1 MTTHEG
7 IGSAPT
13 PAARTA
19 SLRAILRY
27 RLRVV
32 WAAAQRKPAVGG
44 VRIIAFTTGMAF
56 IIAGIFGIAGMYL
69 QPVPLPNTKALTV
82 VAVVTIISGLVTVA
96 TGHRIPHAAY
106 HPLLASATVI
116 ITLAVC
122 MVGADDHVSA
132 LDDSI
137 MFMLVVLGASF
148 YFPWGAAAAHI
159 IFVEICSAFA
169 YNYCGLIEAQVLYLQ
184 GSLIIVAC
192 AVVWL
197 TRAAEA
203 AERDPLTGL
212 YSRLGFELRLTQA
225 IAEAQRTDNPLAV
238 VVIDLDDFKSVNDL
252 AGHSEGDRL
261 LTELAAIWRPM
272 VSRSKSL
279 CRHGGD
285 EFALILPGYTANR
298 AAGLADSLRA
308 AVLHET
314 SFSAGVAEWRP
325 DDSQSKLLG
334 RADVALYNAKSGGG
348 GQTSQFGVVDDASA
362 AAELYRAL
370 EAGQFEVYFQPIVDL
385 SGGNVTGDE
394 ALIRWNHP
402 ERGMVAPGEFIQL
415 AETSGAIH
423 ALGRWMLQEACA
435 RTAAYIRE
443 TGGTRS
449 ISVNASGH
457 ELTNPEYGDYVAR
470 ALADAD
476 LDPSALIIEVTESTF
491 DADHLRVLAVL
502 RDLRDLGVRIA
513 IDDFGTGYSS
523 LNRLENLPA
532 NVLKVDQSFVA
543 AIPEQGGDMPV
554 LRAIVAMAVAL
565 DLKIV
570 AEGVETVRQAR
581 VLAELGCSHA
591 QGYFFGRPAPT
602 HENVPINPVPSLAAQ
617 TVDSDAWLISPIV
630 A

>member
-1 MTTHEG
+1 MHEVS
-7 IGSAPT
+7 GSAPV
-13 PAARTA
+13 AATHA
-19 SLRAILRY
+19 VTLRAVLRY
-27 RLRVV
+27 RLRVI

-44 VRIIAFTTGMAF
+44 VRIIASTTGLAF
-56 IIAGIFGIAGMYL
+56 IIAGVFGICGLYL
-69 QPVPLPNTKALTV
+69 QPVPLPNTTLLTA
-82 VAVVTIISGLVTVA
+82 VAVVTIISGIVTIAV
-96 TGHRIPHAAY
+96 GHRIPHIAF
-106 HPLLASATVI
+106 HPLLVSATVI
-116 ITLAVC
+116 ITVAVC
-122 MVGADDHVSA
+122 MVGPDDQVSA
-132 LDDSI
+132 LDDAI

-148 YFPWGAAAAHI
+148 YFPWGAALAHI
-159 IFVEICSAFA
+159 ALVEACSAFA
-169 YNYCGLIEAQVLYLQ
+169 FHYSGLIEAQVLYLQ
-184 GSLIIVAC
+184 GCLVILAF

-197 TRAAEA
+197 TRAAAA

-225 IAEAQRTDNPLAV
+225 IADAQRNESPLAV
-238 VVIDLDDFKSVNDL
+238 VVMDLDDFKSVNDL

-261 LTELAAIWRPM
+261 LSALAAIWKPM
-272 VSRSKSL
+272 VSRSKVL
-279 CRHGGD
+279 CRQGGD

-308 AVLHET
+308 AVLHEA
-314 SFSAGVAEWRP
+314 SFSAGVAELRP

-362 AAELYRAL
+362 AAQLYRAL
-370 EAGQFEVYFQPIVDL
+370 QDGQFEVYFQPIVDL
-385 SGGNVTGDE
+385 KRGAVTGDE

-423 ALGRWMLQEACA
+423 VLGRWMLREACA
-435 RTAAYIRE
+435 RTAAHIRE
-443 TGGTRS
+443 TGVPRS

-457 ELTNPEYGDYVAR
+457 ELTNPEYGDYVAQ
-470 ALADAD
+470 ALAEAD

-502 RDLRDLGVRIA
+502 RDLRELGVRIA

-543 AIPEQGGDMPV
+543 AIPEQGGEMPV
-554 LRAIVAMAVAL
+554 LRAIVAMAMAL

-570 AEGVETVRQAR
+570 AEGVETARQAR
-581 VLAELGCSHA
+581 VLTELGCSHA
-591 QGYFFGRPAPT
+591 QGYFFGRPAPQ
-602 HENVPINPVPSLAAQ
+602 HQDAPLNPVPSTSMKQ
-617 TVDSDAWLISPIV
+617 VSSEAWLISQIV